1 MTDALIKTDGGARG
15 WPGRLLRLEGLTL
28 LVVACLL
35 YHRTGLSW
43 WWFAGLFLVPDLSFP
58 AYVFGRGPG
67 TLAYNLTHT
76 EVGPVVLGLVGLTV
90 LPAAL
95 PFALIWAAHV
105 GWDRMIGYGLK
116 YASSFDH
123 THLGPVGKA
132 AKAAREAGRI
142 SGARS

>member
-1 MTDALIKTDGGARG
+1 MTNVLVQTEGGARG
-15 WPGRLLRLEGLTL
+15 WPGRLLRLEGLGL
-28 LVVACLL
+28 LVVACVL

-43 WWFAGLFLVPDLSFP
+43 WWFAGLFLVPDLSFL
-58 AYVFGRGPG
+58 AYVFGRGAG

-76 EVGPVVLGLVGLTV
+76 EIGPAALGLIGLTL

-132 AKAAREAGRI
+132 ARAARAM
-142 SGARS
+142 

>member
-1 MTDALIKTDGGARG
+1 MSAPLVQTQGGVTG
-15 WPGRLLRLEGLTL
+15 WPGRMLRLEGLAL
-28 LVVACLL
+28 LVVACVL
-35 YHRTGLSW
+35 YDRTGLSW
-43 WWFAGLFLVPDLSFP
+43 WWFAALFLVPDLSFLAYLLGRP
-58 AYVFGRGPG
+58 AG

-76 EVGPVVLGLVGLTV
+76 EVGPMALGLAGLTV
-90 LPAAL
+90 MPAAL

-132 AKAAREAGRI
+132 ARPTG
-142 SGARS
+142 

>member
-1 MTDALIKTDGGARG
+1 MSAVLQTEGGARG
-15 WPGRLLRLEGLTL
+15 WPGRLLRLEGLAL
-28 LVVACLL
+28 LVLSCVL

-43 WWFAGLFLVPDLSFP
+43 WWFAGLFLVPDLSFL
-58 AYVFGRGPG
+58 AYVFGRGAG

-76 EVGPVVLGLVGLTV
+76 EVGPVLLVLVGLTV

-95 PFALIWAAHV
+95 PFALIWGAHV
-105 GWDRMIGYGLK
+105 GWDRLVGYGLK

-132 AKAAREAGRI
+132 AKAARA
-142 SGARS
+142 AA

>member
-1 MTDALIKTDGGARG
+1 MSAITRTEGGTRG
-15 WPGRLLRLEGLTL
+15 WPGRLLRLEGLAL
-28 LVVACLL
+28 LVVACVL

-43 WWFAGLFLVPDLSFP
+43 WWFAGLFLVPDLSFL
-58 AYVFGRGPG
+58 AWVFGRGAG

-76 EVGPVVLGLVGLTV
+76 EVGPMALGLIGLTA

-105 GWDRMIGYGLK
+105 GWDRLVGYGLK

-132 AKAAREAGRI
+132 ERAARA
-142 SGARS
+142 A